1 MAEAPDENLTA
12 VFGGSFDP
20 PHMGHV
26 LAVHYV
32 LLTQPVSRVLVIPT
46 ARHPFA
52 KRQTAFE
59 HRLAMCR
66 LAFDSVAE
74 AEVLDME
81 SRREGPSYTID
92 TIRALQAGAPD
103 ARFALVIGSDI
114 LRELDQWKE
123 SQELQR
129 LVRLIVLRR
138 LEDMEEGAEGYF
150 LPRISS
156 TELRKKVA
164 AGESLSAHV
173 PRQVWEY
180 IQRHGLYEDAL
191 PEA

>member
-1 MAEAPDENLTA
+1 MAESGDRLTG

-20 PHMGHV
+20 PHVGHV

-32 LLTQPVSRVLVIPT
+32 LLTQPVSHVLVIPT

-52 KRQTAFE
+52 KQQTAFA

-66 LAFDSVAE
+66 LAFESMAGV
-74 AEVLDME
+74 EVLDME

-92 TIRALQAGAPD
+92 TIRALQVGAPD
-103 ARFALVIGSDI
+103 TQFALVIGSDI

-129 LVRLIVLRR
+129 LVRLIVLKR
-138 LEDMEEGAEGYF
+138 LEDMEGGAEGYF

-164 AGESLSAHV
+164 AGESLSAQV

-180 IQRHGLYEDAL
+180 IQRHGLYADAAS
-191 PEA
+191 EA